1 MDWRLRLVIAVLL
14 VAFVALQYR
23 LWVGE
28 GSLAEVAGLKRQLA
42 SQQAELDA
50 LKARNQSLRDEID
63 ELKKGLAAVEARARE
78 ELGMIKEGE
87 TYYQIIGQPAAKQ
100 DKEGKARR

>member
-1 MDWRLRLVIAVLL
+1 MDWRLKLVIAVLL
-14 VAFVALQYR
+14 TAFIALQYR

-28 GSLAEVAGLKRQLA
+28 GSLAEVAGLKHQLA
-42 SQQAELDA
+42 AQQAELDA

-63 ELKKGLAAVEARARE
+63 ELKKGLAAVEARARD
-78 ELGMIKEGE
+78 ELGMIKDGE
-87 TYYQIIGQPAAKQ
+87 TYYQIIDRQADKQ